1 MSLHVKC
8 QVVGPGEC
16 ARTKA
21 AKGQR
26 WCQLQVVIVA
36 MSRGWSLFSRHFI
49 DEGGSVTCWGHQAF
63 HLAFIWQLSRIN
75 GVSTSMT
82 LLWPATKSE
91 HYVWSS
97 DSSLTK
103 RIHPVSIFKPAIS
116 DHRVINM
123 VIHCVAIQLGELFLS
138 YSYFECNWRKMFIL
152 GSQIRPEFSRVC
164 KATCS
169 WKVCPL
175 YVFACVVLAR
185 LNVQT

>member
-1 MSLHVKC
+1 MK
-8 QVVGPGEC
+8 
-16 ARTKA
+16 
-21 AKGQR
+21 
-26 WCQLQVVIVA
+26 VA
-36 MSRGWSLFSRHFI
+36 ILRMMMTALKTFHWWGWL
-49 DEGGSVTCWGHQAF
+49 GYWGHQAF

-175 YVFACVVLAR
+175 YVFACVVSAR